1 MSHHHHHHHGMQCVE
16 LQPPERNRMFYGKL
30 LDVYHLEL
38 EQNYFN
44 GKRWLLNRL
53 VTGYGVICGLDV
65 RPGRDGGII
74 VQPGVAIDKWGREI
88 IVCGPSKPIPLPAAP
103 PPKSGPEQSYPEQSG
118 KKQQSACDD
127 ERAWVHVVLCYHEC
141 LANPVPT
148 LGDDCSG
155 EQRCAPGTIRE
166 RYEIAIREGKAP
178 EMHLRCSIPDLV
190 TGDKLDYGLLARH
203 VSQPCRSCAEDPC
216 ITLANVCLPV
226 EGAQPSDEDI
236 DITVRPIV
244 YTNDLLFEIIV
255 GLLRDEENPPRG
267 GKP

>member
-1 MSHHHHHHHGMQCVE
+1 
-16 LQPPERNRMFYGKL
+16 MFYGKL

-65 RPGRDGGII
+65 RPGREGGIV
-74 VQPGVAIDKWGREI
+74 VQPGIAIDKWGREI
-88 IVCGPSKPIPLPAAP
+88 IVSEASKPIPLPSP
-103 PPKSGPEQSYPEQSG
+103 PPVEGSSPEQNQPEQSG
-118 KKQQSACDD
+118 KRQRGGCDD
-127 ERAWVHVVLCYHEC
+127 DDRAWVHIVLCYREC
-141 LANPVPT
+141 LANPVPA

-155 EQRCAPGTIRE
+155 EQRCSPGTIRE
-166 RYEIAIREGKAP
+166 RYEICLREGKAP
-178 EMHLRCSIPDLV
+178 EVHLRCSIPDLV
-190 TGDKLDYGLLARH
+190 TGDKLDYAALARH
-203 VSQPCRSCAEDPC
+203 VSQPCRSCAEEPC
-216 ITLANVCLPV
+216 IALANVGLPV
-226 EGAQPSDEDI
+226 EGTYVSEDDI

-255 GLLRDEENPPRG
+255 GLLRNEQSAPRG